1 MTYKL
6 REIVKAKRTIYYFLG
21 MVMMLLL
28 NSEKGYGEDR
38 WKRMLNLKGYW
49 KFSIGDSKKWSDPKF
64 IDQGWEEIQVP
75 SNWEDEGFNGYNG
88 YAWYRKVF
96 DGADLENKNWNYNL
110 FLGEID
116 DVDEVYLNGHRIGFS
131 GTFPPKFQTAYNAFR
146 NYSIPSEYIN
156 FNGKNLIAVRVYDSE
171 VSGGIVSGDIG
182 IFTNENERDLT
193 INLRGL
199 WDFAVQETAYRQ
211 TDGED
216 FKSSERNAPALDT
229 KWSKI
234 SVPGAWEQQGHNNF
248 NGTAWYRK
256 QFLIPKE
263 LAGEDLVLMLGKI
276 DDFDHAYINGKWIGS
291 TNWHDKLRV
300 YTIQSDKFT
309 AGAVNI
315 LWVYVHDTHQRG
327 GIYEGPIGIMKQSD
341 FTRYYRMRNR

>member
-1 MTYKL
+1 
-6 REIVKAKRTIYYFLG
+6 VKVKRAACIFLG
-21 MVMMLLL
+21 VVFTLLL
-28 NSEKGYGEDR
+28 STEHGYGDDR
-38 WKRMLNLKGYW
+38 WKKVINLKGYW
-49 KFSIGDSKKWSDPKF
+49 KFSIGDSKKWSDPKY
-64 IDQGWEEIQVP
+64 IDEGWEEIQVP

-96 DGADLENKNWNYNL
+96 DGTDLEHKNWNYNL

-116 DVDEVYLNGHRIGFS
+116 DVDEVYINGHKIGFS
-131 GTFPPKFQTAYNAFR
+131 GTFPPKYQTAYSAFR
-146 NYSIPSEYIN
+146 NYAIPSEFIN

-171 VSGGIVSGDIG
+171 ISGGIVSGDIG

-199 WDFAVQETAYRQ
+199 WDFAVDESTLRE
-211 TDGED
+211 TDGVDEE
-216 FKSSERNAPALDT
+216 FMASERNSPSPTT

-234 SVPGAWEQQGHNNF
+234 SVPGPWEQQGFSNM

-276 DDFDHAYINGKWIGS
+276 DDFDHTYLNGQWIGS

-300 YTIQSDKFT
+300 YMIPSDKFT

-315 LWVYVHDTHQRG
+315 LWIYVKDVRQRG
-327 GIYEGPIGIMKQSD
+327 GIYEGPVGIMKQAD
-341 FTRYYRMRNR
+341 FTRYYRMKNR